1 MGDPILPAPVPS
13 RYHANNNNN
22 NNATSSTTFSRN
34 TTQQAQVVSGP
45 GESDRKRLPVASS
58 AVSSGDGGGDTPY
71 EYPTMYPPK
80 FPVGSYLSYVKRV
93 ATNSPVSFASPQRE
107 EDEVWRRR
115 L

>member
-22 NNATSSTTFSRN
+22 NATSSTMFSWN
-34 TTQQAQVVSGP
+34 TTQQAQVVSDP
-45 GESDRKRLPVASS
+45 GESDGKRLPVA
-58 AVSSGDGGGDTPY
+58 VSGDGGDVPY

-93 ATNSPVSFASPQRE
+93 ATNSPVSFAGP
-107 EDEVWRRR
+107 
-115 L
+115 

>member
-13 RYHANNNNN
+13 RYHANNNN

-34 TTQQAQVVSGP
+34 TTQQAQVVSDP

-58 AVSSGDGGGDTPY
+58 AVSGDAPY

-93 ATNSPVSFASPQRE
+93 ATNSPVSFAGPQRE
-107 EDEVWRRR
+107 QDEDWGRRR